1 LILVGQLIQQK
12 RAPFKYRATFL
23 PVLHIFFASVM
34 LTGDIV
40 IDLYHPARIGG
51 PEPKG
56 GGIEVPMFVIIGI
69 VVVFVAVLGGYV
81 GNGGEVGV
89 LIQPFEWIII
99 LGAAIG
105 TFIIGNPKECVMGV
119 GKAMG
124 TMFKGSRHNKKSY
137 IELLSLMYSIF
148 KLAKTKGD
156 LALES
161 HVEKPDESPLFQ
173 KFPKF
178 SADHHT
184 REFLCDY
191 LRLLTLGTNNA
202 HEIESIIDAE
212 IEAHHH
218 EEALI
223 ANAINTMS
231 DAMPALGIV
240 AAVLGVIHTMGS
252 ITEPPEVLGHLIGA
266 ALCGTFMG
274 VLLSY
279 GFFAPFARIL
289 DLIYKTETDYLN
301 CIKCC
306 LLAHMMGYAP
316 QVSIEFGR
324 KTLAPHMRPSFAE
337 LEETVTN
344 LPPD

>member
-1 LILVGQLIQQK
+1 
-12 RAPFKYRATFL
+12 
-23 PVLHIFFASVM
+23 
-34 LTGDIV
+34 
-40 IDLYHPARIGG
+40 
-51 PEPKG
+51 
-56 GGIEVPMFVIIGI
+56 MFIIIGM
-69 VVVFVAVLGGYV
+69 VVVLVSVLGGYI
-81 GNGGEVGV
+81 GNGGEISV
-89 LIQPFEWIII
+89 LIQPFEWLII
-99 LGAAIG
+99 LGAATG
-105 TFIIGNPKECVMGV
+105 AFIIGNPKEVILGT
-119 GKAMG
+119 GKAISSML
-124 TMFKGSRHNKKSY
+124 KGSRHNKQSY
-137 IELLSLMYSIF
+137 LELLSLLYSLF

-161 HVEKPDESPLFQ
+161 HVEKPDDSSLFQ
-173 KFPKF
+173 KFPGF
-178 SADHHT
+178 SSDHHT
-184 REFLCDY
+184 LEFLCDY

-202 HEIESIIDAE
+202 HEVESIIDAE

-218 EEALI
+218 EISLI
-223 ANAINTMS
+223 ATGINTMA

-289 DLIYKTETDYLN
+289 EIIYKTESDYLI
-301 CIKCC
+301 CIKNC

-324 KTLAPHMRPSFAE
+324 KTLPPHVRPSFLE
-337 LEETVTN
+337 VEETVTN
-344 LPPD
+344 LTPD

>member
-1 LILVGQLIQQK
+1 
-12 RAPFKYRATFL
+12 
-23 PVLHIFFASVM
+23 
-34 LTGDIV
+34 
-40 IDLYHPARIGG
+40 
-51 PEPKG
+51 
-56 GGIEVPMFVIIGI
+56 MFVLIGAG
-69 VVVFVAVLGGYV
+69 VVLMSVLGGYV
-81 GNGGEVGV
+81 GGGGEIMV
-89 LIQPFEWIII
+89 LVQPFEWLIIV
-99 LGAAIG
+99 GAAVG
-105 TFIIGNPKECVMGV
+105 SFIIGSPKEVV
-119 GKAMG
+119 LSFGKAMG
-124 TMFKGSRHNKKSY
+124 TLLKGSRHKKASY
-137 IELLSLMYSIF
+137 VETLSLLYSLF

-161 HVEKPDESPLFQ
+161 HVERPDESSIFSR
-173 KFPKF
+173 FPGF
-178 SADHHT
+178 NSDHHT

-202 HEIESIIDAE
+202 HEVESIIDAE

-218 EEALI
+218 EE
-223 ANAINTMS
+223 NAIADAITTMG

-252 ITEPPEVLGHLIGA
+252 ITEPPEVLGHLIGG

-279 GFFAPFARIL
+279 GFVTPIGKSLTAVYR
-289 DLIYKTETDYLN
+289 TESDYLN
-301 CIKCC
+301 CIKAC

-324 KTLAPHMRPSFAE
+324 KTLPPHVRPSFAE

-344 LPPD
+344 LSPE